1 MNQAGAGAQSILIV
15 DDDVELVGL
24 LGFAIEAAGYV
35 VHNAFDGR
43 EAIALVRDRNPDLV
57 ILDVNLP
64 NEDGFRVLAEIRRFT
79 QVPVIMLTVRSTE
92 EDEIQGLDLGADDY
106 LRKPFSPRAL
116 LARVRS
122 HLRRRV
128 EPGEEAVLTLGEI
141 ALDVERCDLRVGDG
155 ETQRLSPLE
164 SRLMK
169 ALLAHRG
176 RPVDP
181 DRLVEAV
188 WLGRDSADREL
199 LKQVVHRLRRKLAAA
214 GGQGAWIE
222 YIAGAGYAIAA
233 SPAG

>member
-1 MNQAGAGAQSILIV
+1 MNILIV

-24 LGFAIEAAGYV
+24 LSFAFETAGYV
-35 VHNAFDGR
+35 VGTAFDGS
-43 EAIALVRDRNPDLV
+43 EALAMVRAHNPELV

-64 NEDGFRVLAEIRRFT
+64 SQDGFQVLAELRGIS
-79 QVPVIMLTVRSTE
+79 QAPVIMLTVRATE
-92 EDEIQGLDLGADDY
+92 EDEIEGLDLGADDY

-128 EPGEEAVLTLGEI
+128 EPGEEPVLALGAI
-141 ALDVERCDLRVGDG
+141 RLDVERCDLRVGDG
-155 ETQRLSPLE
+155 EPQRLSPLE

-181 DRLVEAV
+181 DRLVDAV
-188 WLGRDSADREL
+188 WLDRDTADREL

-222 YIAGAGYAIAA
+222 YIAGSGYAIAA
-233 SPAG
+233 SPTS

>member
-1 MNQAGAGAQSILIV
+1 MNTPAMNILIV

-24 LGFAIEAAGYV
+24 LSFAFETAGYTV
-35 VHNAFDGR
+35 GTAFDGS
-43 EAIALVRDRNPDLV
+43 EAIAMVRAHNPDLV

-64 NEDGFRVLAEIRRFT
+64 NQDGFQVLADLRRIS
-79 QVPVIMLTVRSTE
+79 QAPVIMLTVRATE
-92 EDEIQGLDLGADDY
+92 EDEIEGLDLGADDY

-128 EPGEEAVLTLGEI
+128 EPGEEPVLALGPVS
-141 ALDVERCDLRVGDG
+141 LDVERCDLRVGDG
-155 ETQRLSPLE
+155 EAQRLSPLE

-181 DRLVEAV
+181 DRLVDAV
-188 WLGRDSADREL
+188 WLDRDTADREL

-214 GGQGAWIE
+214 GGQGTWIE
-222 YIAGAGYAIAA
+222 YIAGSGYAITA
-233 SPAG
+233 SSTG

>member
-1 MNQAGAGAQSILIV
+1 MNILIV

-24 LGFAIEAAGYV
+24 LSFAFETAGYV
-35 VHNAFDGR
+35 VGTAFDGN
-43 EAIALVRDRNPDLV
+43 EALAMVRSHNPELV

-64 NEDGFRVLAEIRRFT
+64 NKDGFQVLADLRRIS
-79 QVPVIMLTVRSTE
+79 QAPVIMLTVRDTE
-92 EDEIQGLDLGADDY
+92 EDEIEGLDLGADDY

-128 EPGEEAVLTLGEI
+128 EPGEESVLTLGVI
-141 ALDVERCDLRVGDG
+141 SLDVERCDLRVGDG

-181 DRLVEAV
+181 DRLVDTV
-188 WLGRDSADREL
+188 WQDRDTADREL

-222 YIAGAGYAIAA
+222 YIAGAGYAITAA
-233 SPAG
+233 STG

>member
-1 MNQAGAGAQSILIV
+1 MNILIV

-24 LGFAIEAAGYV
+24 LSFAFETAGYTV
-35 VHNAFDGR
+35 GTAFDGN
-43 EAIALVRDRNPDLV
+43 EAIAMVRAHNPDLV

-64 NEDGFRVLAEIRRFT
+64 NQDGFQVLADLRRIS
-79 QVPVIMLTVRSTE
+79 QAPVIMLTVRATE
-92 EDEIQGLDLGADDY
+92 EDEIEGLDLGADDY

-128 EPGEEAVLTLGEI
+128 EPGEDPVLALGSI
-141 ALDVERCDLRVGDG
+141 SLDVDRCDLRVGDG
-155 ETQRLSPLE
+155 EAQRLSPLE

-181 DRLVEAV
+181 DRLVDAV
-188 WLGRDSADREL
+188 WLDRDTADREL

-214 GGQGAWIE
+214 GGEGAWIE
-222 YIAGAGYAIAA
+222 YIAGSGYAITA
-233 SPAG
+233 SSTG

>member
-1 MNQAGAGAQSILIV
+1 MNILIV

-24 LGFAIEAAGYV
+24 LSFAFETAGYV
-35 VHNAFDGR
+35 VGTAFDGS
-43 EAIALVRDRNPDLV
+43 EALAMVRAHQPELV

-64 NEDGFRVLAEIRRFT
+64 NQDGFQVLAELRRFSEA
-79 QVPVIMLTVRSTE
+79 PVIMLTVRATE

-128 EPGEEAVLTLGEI
+128 EPGEEPMLALGSI
-141 ALDVERCDLRVGDG
+141 SLDVERCDLRVGGG
-155 ETQRLSPLE
+155 EAQRLSPLE

-176 RPVDP
+176 RPVDA
-181 DRLVEAV
+181 DRLVDAV
-188 WLGRDSADREL
+188 WLDRDTADREL
-199 LKQVVHRLRRKLAAA
+199 LKQVVHRLRRKLTAA

-222 YIAGAGYAIAA
+222 YIAGAGYAITAP
-233 SPAG
+233 STG

>member
-1 MNQAGAGAQSILIV
+1 MNILIV

-24 LGFAIEAAGYV
+24 LSFAFETAGYV
-35 VHNAFDGR
+35 VGTAFDGN
-43 EAIALVRDRNPDLV
+43 EALAMVRAHDPELV

-64 NEDGFRVLAEIRRFT
+64 NQDGFQVLAELRRIS
-79 QVPVIMLTVRSTE
+79 QAPVIMLTVRATE
-92 EDEIQGLDLGADDY
+92 EDEIEGLDLGADDY

-128 EPGEEAVLTLGEI
+128 EPGEETVLTLGAI
-141 ALDVERCDLRVGDG
+141 TLDVERCDLRVGDG
-155 ETQRLSPLE
+155 DMQRLSPLE

-181 DRLVEAV
+181 DRVVEAV
-188 WLGRDSADREL
+188 WLDRETADREL

-222 YIAGAGYAIAA
+222 YIAGSGYAITA
-233 SPAG
+233 SSTG

>member
-1 MNQAGAGAQSILIV
+1 MNILIV

-24 LGFAIEAAGYV
+24 LSFAFETAGYV
-35 VHNAFDGR
+35 VGTAFDGS
-43 EAIALVRDRNPDLV
+43 EAIAMVRAHNPDLV

-64 NEDGFRVLAEIRRFT
+64 NQDGFQVLAELRRIS
-79 QVPVIMLTVRSTE
+79 QAPVIMLTVRATE
-92 EDEIQGLDLGADDY
+92 EDEIEGLDLGADDY

-128 EPGEEAVLTLGEI
+128 EPGEETVLTLGAI
-141 ALDVERCDLRVGDG
+141 TLDVERCDLRVGDG
-155 ETQRLSPLE
+155 DMQRLSPLE

-188 WLGRDSADREL
+188 WLDRDTADREL

-222 YIAGAGYAIAA
+222 YIAGSGYAITA
-233 SPAG
+233 SSTG

>member
-1 MNQAGAGAQSILIV
+1 MNILIV

-24 LGFAIEAAGYV
+24 LSFAIETAGYSV
-35 VHNAFDGR
+35 GTAFDGN
-43 EAIALVRDRNPDLV
+43 EALAMVRAHDPELI

-64 NEDGFRVLAEIRRFT
+64 NQDGFAVLAELRRFT
-79 QVPVIMLTVRSTE
+79 QSPVIMLTVRATE

-128 EPGEEAVLTLGEI
+128 EPGEDAVLALGDI
-141 ALDVERCDLRVGDG
+141 ALDVERCDLRVGEG
-155 ETQRLSPLE
+155 EAQRLSPLE

-169 ALLAHRG
+169 ALLVHRG

-188 WLGRDSADREL
+188 WLDRDTADREL
-199 LKQVVHRLRRKLAAA
+199 LKQVVHRLRRKIVAA

-222 YIAGAGYAIAA
+222 YIAGSGYAITA
-233 SPAG
+233 SSTG

>member
-1 MNQAGAGAQSILIV
+1 MNILIV

-24 LGFAIEAAGYV
+24 LSFAFETAGYTV
-35 VHNAFDGR
+35 GTAFDGN
-43 EAIALVRDRNPDLV
+43 EAIAMVRAQNPDLV

-64 NEDGFRVLAEIRRFT
+64 NQDGFQVLADLRRIS
-79 QVPVIMLTVRSTE
+79 QAPVIMLTVRATE
-92 EDEIQGLDLGADDY
+92 EDEIEGLDLGADDY

-128 EPGEEAVLTLGEI
+128 EPGEDPVLALGSI
-141 ALDVERCDLRVGDG
+141 SLDVDRCDLRVGDG
-155 ETQRLSPLE
+155 EAQRLSPLE

-181 DRLVEAV
+181 DRLVDAV
-188 WLGRDSADREL
+188 WLDRDTADREL

-214 GGQGAWIE
+214 GGEGSWIE
-222 YIAGAGYAIAA
+222 YIAGSGYAITA
-233 SPAG
+233 SSTG

>member
-1 MNQAGAGAQSILIV
+1 MNILIV

-24 LGFAIEAAGYV
+24 LSFAFETAGYTV
-35 VHNAFDGR
+35 GTAFDGN
-43 EAIALVRDRNPDLV
+43 EAIAMVRAQNPDLV

-64 NEDGFRVLAEIRRFT
+64 NQDGFQVLADLRRIS
-79 QVPVIMLTVRSTE
+79 QAPVIMLTVRATE
-92 EDEIQGLDLGADDY
+92 EDEIEGLDLGADDY

-128 EPGEEAVLTLGEI
+128 EPGEDPVLALGSI
-141 ALDVERCDLRVGDG
+141 SLDVDRCDLRVADG
-155 ETQRLSPLE
+155 EAQRLSPLE

-181 DRLVEAV
+181 DRLVDAV
-188 WLGRDSADREL
+188 WLDRDTADREL

-214 GGQGAWIE
+214 GGEGSWIE
-222 YIAGAGYAIAA
+222 YIAGSGYAITA
-233 SPAG
+233 SSTG

>member
-1 MNQAGAGAQSILIV
+1 MNILIV

-24 LGFAIEAAGYV
+24 LSFALETAGYV
-35 VHNAFDGR
+35 VGTAFDGD
-43 EAIALVRDRNPDLV
+43 EALAMVRSHNPELV

-64 NEDGFRVLAEIRRFT
+64 NQDGFQVLADLRRLS
-79 QVPVIMLTVRSTE
+79 QAPVIMLTVRATE

-128 EPGEEAVLTLGEI
+128 EPGEEAVLALGPI
-141 ALDVERCDLRVGDG
+141 SLDVERCDLRVGEG

-181 DRLVEAV
+181 DRLVAIV
-188 WLGRDSADREL
+188 WLDRDTADREL
-199 LKQVVHRLRRKLAAA
+199 LKQVVHRLRRKLSAA

-233 SPAG
+233 SPSG

>member
-1 MNQAGAGAQSILIV
+1 MNIPAMNILIV

-24 LGFAIEAAGYV
+24 LSFAFETAGYV
-35 VHNAFDGR
+35 VGTAFDGS
-43 EAIALVRDRNPDLV
+43 EALAMVRAHNPELV

-64 NEDGFRVLAEIRRFT
+64 NQDGFQVLADLRRIS
-79 QVPVIMLTVRSTE
+79 QAPVIMLTVRATE
-92 EDEIQGLDLGADDY
+92 EDEIEGLDLGADDY

-128 EPGEEAVLTLGEI
+128 EPGEESILTLGSI
-141 ALDVERCDLRVGDG
+141 SLDVERCDLRVGDG
-155 ETQRLSPLE
+155 DAQRLSPLE

-176 RPVDP
+176 RPVDA
-181 DRLVEAV
+181 DRLVDAV
-188 WLGRDSADREL
+188 WLDRDTADREL

-222 YIAGAGYAIAA
+222 YIAGSGYAITA
-233 SPAG
+233 SSTG

>member
-1 MNQAGAGAQSILIV
+1 MNILIV

-24 LGFAIEAAGYV
+24 LSFAFETAGYV
-35 VHNAFDGR
+35 VGTAFDGN
-43 EAIALVRDRNPDLV
+43 EALAMVRAHNPELV

-64 NEDGFRVLAEIRRFT
+64 NQDGFQVLAELRRIS
-79 QVPVIMLTVRSTE
+79 QAPVIMLTVRATE
-92 EDEIQGLDLGADDY
+92 EDEIEGLDLGADDY

-128 EPGEEAVLTLGEI
+128 EPGEEAVLVLGPI
-141 ALDVERCDLRVGDG
+141 SLDVERCDLRVNDG
-155 ETQRLSPLE
+155 EAQRLSPLE

-169 ALLAHRG
+169 SLLAHRG

-181 DRLVEAV
+181 DRLVDAV
-188 WLGRDSADREL
+188 WQDRDTADREL
-199 LKQVVHRLRRKLAAA
+199 LKQVVHRLRRKLSAA

-222 YIAGAGYAIAA
+222 YIAGSGYAITV
-233 SPAG
+233 SPTG

>member
-1 MNQAGAGAQSILIV
+1 MNILIV

-24 LGFAIEAAGYV
+24 LSFAFETAGYTV
-35 VHNAFDGR
+35 GTAFDGN
-43 EAIALVRDRNPDLV
+43 EAIAMVRAQNPDLV

-64 NEDGFRVLAEIRRFT
+64 NQDGFQVLADLRRIS
-79 QVPVIMLTVRSTE
+79 QAPVIMLTVRATE
-92 EDEIQGLDLGADDY
+92 EDEIEGLDLGADDY

-128 EPGEEAVLTLGEI
+128 EPGEDPVLALGSI
-141 ALDVERCDLRVGDG
+141 SLDVDRCDLRVGDG
-155 ETQRLSPLE
+155 EAQRLSPLE

-181 DRLVEAV
+181 DRLVDAV
-188 WLGRDSADREL
+188 WLDRDTADREL

-214 GGQGAWIE
+214 GGEGAWIE
-222 YIAGAGYAIAA
+222 YIAGSGYAITA
-233 SPAG
+233 SSTG

>member
-1 MNQAGAGAQSILIV
+1 MNILIV

-24 LGFAIEAAGYV
+24 LSFAFETAGYV
-35 VHNAFDGR
+35 VGTAFDGN
-43 EAIALVRDRNPDLV
+43 EALAMVRAHDPELV

-64 NEDGFRVLAEIRRFT
+64 NQDGFQVLAGLRRIS
-79 QVPVIMLTVRSTE
+79 QAPVIMLTVRATE
-92 EDEIQGLDLGADDY
+92 EDEIEGLDLGADDY

-128 EPGEEAVLTLGEI
+128 EPGEETVLTLGAI
-141 ALDVERCDLRVGDG
+141 TLDVERCDLRVGDG
-155 ETQRLSPLE
+155 DMQRLSPLE

-188 WLGRDSADREL
+188 WLDRDTADREL

-222 YIAGAGYAIAA
+222 YIAGSGYAITA
-233 SPAG
+233 SSTG

>member
-1 MNQAGAGAQSILIV
+1 MNILIV

-24 LGFAIEAAGYV
+24 LSFAFETAGYTV
-35 VHNAFDGR
+35 GTAFDGH
-43 EAIALVRDRNPDLV
+43 EAITMVRAHNPDLV

-64 NEDGFRVLAEIRRFT
+64 NQDGFQVLADLRRIS
-79 QVPVIMLTVRSTE
+79 QAPVIMLTVRATE
-92 EDEIQGLDLGADDY
+92 EDEIEGLDLGADDY

-128 EPGEEAVLTLGEI
+128 EPGEDPVLALGSI
-141 ALDVERCDLRVGDG
+141 SLDVDRCDLRVADG
-155 ETQRLSPLE
+155 EAQRLSPLE

-181 DRLVEAV
+181 DRLVDAV
-188 WLGRDSADREL
+188 WLDRDTADREL

-214 GGQGAWIE
+214 GGEGAWIE
-222 YIAGAGYAIAA
+222 YIAGSGYAITA
-233 SPAG
+233 SSTG

>member
-1 MNQAGAGAQSILIV
+1 MNILIV

-24 LGFAIEAAGYV
+24 LSFAFETAGYTV
-35 VHNAFDGR
+35 GTAFDGD
-43 EAIALVRDRNPDLV
+43 EALAMVRGHDPDLV

-64 NEDGFRVLAEIRRFT
+64 NQDGFQVLAGLRRFS
-79 QVPVIMLTVRSTE
+79 QAPVIMLTVRATE
-92 EDEIQGLDLGADDY
+92 EDEIEGLDLGADDY

-128 EPGEEAVLTLGEI
+128 EPGEEPVLALGAI
-141 ALDVERCDLRVGDG
+141 SLDVERCDLRVGDG
-155 ETQRLSPLE
+155 DAQRLSPLE

-169 ALLAHRG
+169 ALLSNRG
-176 RPVDP
+176 RPVDA
-181 DRLVEAV
+181 DRLVDAV
-188 WLGRDSADREL
+188 WLDRDTADREL

-233 SPAG
+233 SPTG

>member
-1 MNQAGAGAQSILIV
+1 
-15 DDDVELVGL
+15 
-24 LGFAIEAAGYV
+24 
-35 VHNAFDGR
+35 
-43 EAIALVRDRNPDLV
+43 
-57 ILDVNLP
+57 VNLP
-64 NEDGFRVLAEIRRFT
+64 NQDGFQVLAELRRIS
-79 QVPVIMLTVRSTE
+79 QAPVIMLTVRATE
-92 EDEIQGLDLGADDY
+92 EDEIEGLDLGADDY

-128 EPGEEAVLTLGEI
+128 EPGEETVLTLGAI
-141 ALDVERCDLRVGDG
+141 TLDVERCDLRVGDG
-155 ETQRLSPLE
+155 DMQRLSPLE

-188 WLGRDSADREL
+188 WLDRDSADREL
-199 LKQVVHRLRRKLAAA
+199 LKQVVHRLRRKLTAA

-222 YIAGAGYAIAA
+222 YIAGSGYAITA
-233 SPAG
+233 SSTG